1 MASAA
6 NRLRITPSAI
16 SKRIA
21 LLEEEVGYKLIEPRG
36 RKVELTPA
44 GVRLV
49 ERLAPLLAEM
59 KSLLSDGSD
68 DETTRGEA
76 QLKIGVTDSVIA
88 SWGPLFLASITRK
101 VRGIKLEIHAH
112 RSPVIAER
120 VLSGEFVGGL
130 CAGAESRLSGLRSI
144 SLRSEPMVLIPSGL
158 KKLSIGRQAEIEVI
172 SIESHA
178 LTWSG
183 LRGKLRELQESGGPS
198 IKVRSEVESF
208 AAVVQLAKAGFG
220 HGLAPIGIA
229 TALGVPSSTLV
240 SLKSV
245 SREVSWIARASTLG
259 RSSLSEFFRVL
270 EEEGRQIQ
278 HASK

>member
-21 LLEEEVGYKLIEPRG
+21 LFEQEVGYKLIEPRG

-44 GVRLV
+44 AVRLV
-49 ERLAPLLAEM
+49 ERLEPLLAEM
-59 KSLLSDGSD
+59 KSLLNDGASDERGGSK
-68 DETTRGEA
+68 A
-76 QLKIGVTDSVIA
+76 QLKIGVTDSVVA
-88 SWGPLFLASITRK
+88 SWGPSFLASVTKK
-101 VRGIKLEIHAH
+101 VPGINLEIHAH

-120 VLSGEFVGGL
+120 VLSGELVGGL

-144 SLRSEPMVLIPSGL
+144 SLKPEPMVLIPAHL
-158 KKLSIGRQAEIEVI
+158 KKMSINRQAEIEVI
-172 SIESHA
+172 SIETHA

-183 LRGKLRELQESGGPS
+183 LRGKLRELQENGGPA

-208 AAVVQLAKAGFG
+208 AAVVQLARAGFG
-220 HGLAPIGIA
+220 NGLAPIGIA
-229 TALGVPSSTLV
+229 SALGVPSQVLV
-240 SLKSV
+240 PLKNV

-270 EEEGRQIQ
+270 EEEGRQIA